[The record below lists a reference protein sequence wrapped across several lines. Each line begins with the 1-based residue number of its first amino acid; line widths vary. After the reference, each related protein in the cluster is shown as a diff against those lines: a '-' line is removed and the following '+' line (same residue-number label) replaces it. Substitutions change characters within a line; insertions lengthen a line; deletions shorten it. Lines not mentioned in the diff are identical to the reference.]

1 MLGILIS
8 SALVSA
14 PIAPGDTKPIVQGNV
29 EYVVSSPTPTDFKPG
44 DAEINR
50 VTSTFDRFW
59 NLRDSG
65 NYGAA
70 YAMLTV
76 GNRTG
81 VQESEW
87 TAGERQAQSE
97 VGADIERQV
106 LRFTWYPNPPSMGGK
121 GLYVAVD
128 FAART
133 QTGGFRCGYTIL
145 FEDGTN
151 PVQVARVD
159 TTQIPAELVVD
170 GMPRSDLLPQ
180 LQCYLGPNIKTA
192 FGKTK

>member
-44 DAEINR
+44 DDEINR
-50 VTSTFDRFW
+50 ATSVFDRFW

-65 NYGAA
+65 EYGVA

-76 GNRTG
+76 RNRAEIA
-81 VQESEW
+81 ESEW
-87 TAGERQAQSE
+87 TANQRKAQSE
-97 VGADIERQV
+97 VGEDVERQL

-133 QTGGFRCGYTIL
+133 RTGGFRCGYTIL

-159 TTQIPAELVVD
+159 TTQIPAELIVD
-170 GMPRSDLLPQ
+170 DMPRSDLLPQ
-180 LQCYLGPNIKTA
+180 LACYLGPNIKTA
-192 FGKTK
+192 FGKAG